1 MYPSATVV
9 RLALSQALYLS
20 AVSVGLTLTGIVG
33 QMLAPDKA
41 LATIPYALIAV
52 ATAVVTTPLSLAMG
66 RWGRRPWFLFGAAAG
81 ACGGAVSALAILR
94 GDFWLFCLGNAL
106 MGVYQAS
113 TQYYRYA
120 VADAVPAASRP
131 RAIAWVMA
139 GGVIA
144 AVAGPWI
151 GAEARDWFAPVSF
164 AGSYAAVTLLS
175 LVALAL
181 LVGLDLPRP
190 SAAEIA
196 GDVRPLPEIAR
207 QPAFV
212 AALANSAL
220 GYAVMIFVMT
230 ATPLAAL
237 ACALS
242 VDQAAS
248 IIQWHLVGMFA
259 PSFLAGPLIGRIGV
273 TRVLLLG
280 SGLIAMGA
288 GIALSGIALEHFWL
302 SLFLNGVGWNFLYV
316 GGTTL
321 MTAVPRPAE
330 RARVQGIAEF
340 ITFGVTA
347 AGSLAAGIA
356 WQALGW
362 QAVNLIAL
370 GLLAPTVAATLWH
383 GAAARRTVSV

>member
-20 AVSVGLTLTGIVG
+20 ASSVGLTLTGIVG
-33 QMLAPDKA
+33 QMLAPDKS

-52 ATAVVTTPLSLAMG
+52 ATALVTTPLSLAMG
-66 RWGRRPWFLFGAAAG
+66 RWGRRPWFLAGAAAG
-81 ACGGAVSALAILR
+81 ACGGAVSAFAVLR
-94 GDFWLFCLGNAL
+94 GDFWLFCVGNAL

-120 VADAVPAASRP
+120 VADAVPTEARP

-151 GAEARDWFAPVSF
+151 GASTRDWFAPMAF
-164 AGSYAAVTLLS
+164 AGSYAAVSFLS
-175 LVALAL
+175 VGALAL

-190 SAAEIA
+190 TAAEVA
-196 GDVRPLPEIAR
+196 GERRHWPEIALD
-207 QPAFV
+207 PAFV

-220 GYAVMIFVMT
+220 GFAVMIFVMT

-259 PSFLAGPLIGRIGV
+259 PAFLAGPLIARIGV

-280 SGLIAMGA
+280 AGLIAIGA
-288 GIALSGIALEHFWL
+288 IIALSGIALEQFWL
-302 SLFLNGVGWNFLYV
+302 SLFLNGIGWNFLYV
-316 GGTTL
+316 GGTSL
-321 MTAVPRPAE
+321 MTTVPRPVE
-330 RARVQGIAEF
+330 RARVQGTAEF
-340 ITFGVTA
+340 VIFGMTA
-347 AGSLAAGIA
+347 AGSLAAGMA
-356 WQALGW
+356 YQELGW

-370 GLLAPTVAATLWH
+370 GLLVPTMAATLWH
-383 GAAARRTVSV
+383 GLAARRAVAA

>member
-1 MYPSATVV
+1 MYPSATAI

-20 AVSVGLTLTGIVG
+20 ASSVGLTLTGIVG

-41 LATIPYALIAV
+41 FATIPYALITV
-52 ATAVVTTPLSLAMG
+52 ATAMVTSPLSLAMG
-66 RWGRRPWFLFGAAAG
+66 RWGRRPWFLAGALAG
-81 ACGGAVSALAILR
+81 ACGGTVSAFAVLR

-113 TQYYRYA
+113 SQYYRYA
-120 VADAVPAASRP
+120 VADSVPAEARP

-151 GAEARDWFAPVSF
+151 GAEARDWFAPVAF
-164 AGSYAAVTLLS
+164 AGSYAAVSLLA
-175 LVALAL
+175 LGALAL
-181 LVGLDLPRP
+181 LAGLELPRP
-190 SAAEIA
+190 TQADVA
-196 GDVRPLPEIAR
+196 GERRSWSVVAR

-242 VDQAAS
+242 VGQAAS

-259 PSFLAGPLIGRIGV
+259 PAFLAGPLIARLGV

-280 SGLIAMGA
+280 AGLIAAGA
-288 GIALSGIALEHFWL
+288 SIALSGEALEHFWL
-302 SLFLNGVGWNFLYV
+302 SLFLNGIGWNFLYV

-321 MTAVPRPAE
+321 MTTVPRPAE
-330 RARVQGIAEF
+330 RARVQGMAEF
-340 ITFGVTA
+340 IIFGVTA

-356 WQALGW
+356 YQALGW

-370 GLLAPTVAATLWH
+370 GLLVPAVAATLWH
-383 GAAARRTVSV
+383 GWAARSAMAA